1 MDPAIPLDEDCLYL
15 NIWTPALRGS
25 GADARLT
32 GEPLPVMVWI
42 HGGAYQCGCAM
53 EKEFDGT
60 ALARQGVVV
69 VSVAYRLN
77 VFGFFS
83 HRWLQEEAEEG
94 ARMRIS
100 DGWTNRPPF
109 GGCAATSPFSVA
121 TPRAYASSGSP
132 RVRLRYWRNAARR
145 VMPDCSPGRSCN
157 QVRALATSMQH
168 CAHWNPHSRRAQ
180 G

>member
-60 ALARQGVVV
+60 ALARQGVGSGG
-69 VSVAYRLN
+69 VSVAQASPSLG
-77 VFGFFS
+77 V
-83 HRWLQEEAEEG
+83 EG
-94 ARMRIS
+94 
-100 DGWTNRPPF
+100 
-109 GGCAATSPFSVA
+109 
-121 TPRAYASSGSP
+121 
-132 RVRLRYWRNAARR
+132 
-145 VMPDCSPGRSCN
+145 
-157 QVRALATSMQH
+157 
-168 CAHWNPHSRRAQ
+168 
-180 G
+180 